1 MPTIAI
7 ARPKKPKK
15 LSRRQHFTRLMASLL
30 GLSLCWG
37 GLLLHPRSARAD
49 SPETAPP
56 ELKALI
62 EQIDAAANRQDLRRV
77 MQFYSR
83 RFTHSDGLTYN
94 TLEKAL
100 QELWERYPNIKYRTE
115 ILSWEEDGN
124 EIVAETA
131 TKIMGVETLA
141 DRDMALTAT
150 VRSRQRYRNEQ
161 LVRQDILAENTQ
173 VVSGQNPPELMVNLP
188 EEVGIG
194 QRFAFDAIVEKPL
207 GDDLLLGGALEETT
221 TADTYFTPTNMRIE
235 TLSAGGIFKVGQAP
249 ALPETRWISAI
260 LIRHDG
266 ITMITRR
273 LRAIAKHRLR

>member
-7 ARPKKPKK
+7 ARPKKPT
-15 LSRRQHFTRLMASLL
+15 RPQHLTRLMASLL

-56 ELKALI
+56 ELKDLI
-62 EQIDAAANRQDLRRV
+62 QEIDAAANRQDLRRV

-83 RFTHSDGLTYN
+83 RFTHSDGLTYD

-131 TKIMGVETLA
+131 TKIVGVETLA
-141 DRDMALTAT
+141 DRDLALTAT
-150 VRSRQRYRNEQ
+150 VRSRQRYQNEQ

-173 VVSGQNPPELMVNLP
+173 VVSGQNPPELTVNLP

-194 QRFAFDAIVEKPL
+194 QQFSFDAIVEKPL
-207 GDDLLLGGALEETT
+207 GDDLLLGGALEEPITT
-221 TADTYFTPTNMRIE
+221 DTYFTPTDMRIE
-235 TLSAGGIFKVGQAP
+235 TLSAGGVFKVGQAP
-249 ALPETRWISAI
+249 AVPQNHWISAI

-266 ITMITRR
+266 IAMITRR

>member
-1 MPTIAI
+1 MTTIAI
-7 ARPKKPKK
+7 ARSKKPKK
-15 LSRRQHFTRLMASLL
+15 PTRRQPLTRLIASLL
-30 GLSLCWG
+30 GLGLCWG

-49 SPETAPP
+49 SAETAPP

-100 QELWERYPNIKYRTE
+100 RELWERYPNIRYRTE

-124 EIVAETA
+124 EIVVETA
-131 TKIMGVETLA
+131 TEIVGVETIA
-141 DRDMALTAT
+141 DRELALTAT
-150 VRSRQRYRNEQ
+150 VRSRQRYQDEQ
-161 LVRQDILAENTQ
+161 LVRQDILTENTQ
-173 VVSGQNPPELMVNLP
+173 VVSGQNPPEITVNLP

-194 QRFAFDAIVEKPL
+194 QRFGFDAIVEKPL
-207 GDDLLLGGALEETT
+207 GDDLLLGGAWEEPI
-221 TADTYFTPTNMRIE
+221 TADTYFTPTNMRLE
-235 TLSAGGIFKVGQAP
+235 PLSAGGVFKVGQAP
-249 ALPETRWISAI
+249 GVPQNSWVSAI

-266 ITMITRR
+266 IAMITRR
-273 LRAIAKHRLR
+273 LRAIAKDRLR